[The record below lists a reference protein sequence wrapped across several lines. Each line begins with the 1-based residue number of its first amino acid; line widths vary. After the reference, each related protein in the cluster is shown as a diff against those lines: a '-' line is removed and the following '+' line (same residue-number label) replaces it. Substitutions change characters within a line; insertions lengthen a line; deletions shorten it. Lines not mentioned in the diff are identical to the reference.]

1 MNRQHAHELPGPTI
15 AVLYKQIKC
24 ISGSRWSAGTMTDLE
39 SPKNGKHLE
48 QVHHNKW
55 VPPQANLLLSNWFRI
70 TQEPKKCY
78 TNAWNA
84 KK

>member
-1 MNRQHAHELPGPTI
+1 MIYIHSDTFEYLVMNRQHAHELPGPTI

-55 VPPQANLLLSNWFRI
+55 VPPAR
-70 TQEPKKCY
+70 
-78 TNAWNA
+78 
-84 KK
+84 